1 MLLITWVGR
10 TRSIEAVEKIFYH
23 CGIAGIIQ
31 LTFLIGCLLGMKL
44 DVILCFRLYSLYN
57 LTELGWNFLKATL
70 QDVLINNDE
79 VCGFGVIRDLPLAF

>member
-1 MLLITWVGR
+1 MN
-10 TRSIEAVEKIFYH
+10 
-23 CGIAGIIQ
+23 
-31 LTFLIGCLLGMKL
+31 L